1 MFFRESCVLTLGSQL
16 LVFCYVVIV
25 GLEFSVL
32 KLTEAHLPVSQLVG
46 LKTLIYG
53 TFRRWSLMWSVGNGA
68 WEGQALMLSSLPG
81 PPSFCLLSG
90 SGSNV
95 TRTQYWNH
103 QTLPIIMDSIHSKT
117 NTPSLK
123 LPLARYLVSG
133 ENERIN

>member
-16 LVFCYVVIV
+16 LVFCYVAMV

-32 KLTEAHLPVSQLVG
+32 ELTEIHLPVSQLVG
-46 LKTLIYG
+46 LKTLTYGDTIFEGCG

-81 PPSFCLLSG
+81 HPGFCLLSG

-95 TRTQYWNH
+95 TRT
-103 QTLPIIMDSIHSKT
+103 
-117 NTPSLK
+117 
-123 LPLARYLVSG
+123 
-133 ENERIN
+133 